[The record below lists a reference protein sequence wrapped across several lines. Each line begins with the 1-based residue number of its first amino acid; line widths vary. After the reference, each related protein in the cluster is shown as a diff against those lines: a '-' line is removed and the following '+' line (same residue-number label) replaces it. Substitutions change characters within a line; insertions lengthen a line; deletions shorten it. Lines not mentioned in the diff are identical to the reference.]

1 VRMMGGE
8 VQLESRFGE
17 GSRFWFDISVP
28 IQSPTAS

>member
-1 VRMMGGE
+1 MMGGE

-28 IQSPTAS
+28 VQPGA